1 MALKLAFS
9 PYLTQIRKALDGIT
23 PRPEVYL
30 VGGSVRDALLGRPSQ
45 DLDFIIMRR
54 SLQTARAVAD
64 ALGGAYFTLDE
75 DFQVGRVVL
84 NAGMHPRQ
92 EFDFVLVQG
101 GDLQAD
107 LRNRD
112 FTMNAMAVSLD
123 DLDTLIDP
131 LGGAQDLLQKKLVPC
146 TRGAFIDDPVRVIR
160 AVRMTAAFDL
170 TISPEVRALIPPAAA
185 RLNQVSPE
193 RARDEFLKMLGA
205 PRPSVSL
212 RLLDHFGVLGLLIP
226 EITALKGETQS
237 PPHIYD
243 VWEHSLHTVQALESI
258 LTLLDENYK
267 PDNEMGGDLFSG
279 LLSGLLGRYRQQITA
294 HLAEQLVPDRPY
306 RPLIFLAALLH
317 DFTKPRHRT
326 VEESGRIRFIGHE
339 VSGAKQIAERGA
351 SLKLSNTEIQRLVRI
366 MHDHMRPF
374 QAARAGEELTKRAI
388 HRFWRDNGP
397 SGVDVVLVA
406 LADLRGIYG
415 HTLTKELMESHLE
428 DARELLEAYF
438 EHPEVVSPPVLL
450 DGNDLMEAFD
460 LEPGPRI
467 GALLDLLREAQAAG
481 EVDSREQALEYLS
494 AQLDQLA

>member
-1 MALKLAFS
+1 LAVKLVFS
-9 PYLTQIRKALDGIT
+9 PHLNQIRAALDSIT

-45 DLDFIIMRR
+45 DLDLIVTHR

-75 DFQVGRVVL
+75 EFQVGRVVL
-84 NAGMHPRQ
+84 TTEGQPRQ

-112 FTMNAMAVSLD
+112 FTFNAMAVWLD

-131 LGGAQDLLQKKLVPC
+131 LGGAQDLLQKRLVPC
-146 TRGAFIDDPVRVIR
+146 SNSAFLDDPVRVLR
-160 AVRMTAAFDL
+160 AVRMTAAFEL
-170 TISPEVRALIPPAAA
+170 TISPQVRALIQPAAA
-185 RLNQVSPE
+185 RLGEVSAE
-193 RARDEFLKMLGA
+193 RARDEFLKVLGA
-205 PRPSVSL
+205 PKPSVSL
-212 RLLDHFGVLGLLIP
+212 RLLDHFGVLELLIP
-226 EITALKGETQS
+226 EIRALKGETQS
-237 PPHIYD
+237 PPHIYG
-243 VWEHSLHTVQALESI
+243 VWEHSLHTVQALEAI
-258 LTLLDENYK
+258 LMLLDENYEH
-267 PDNEMGGDLFSG
+267 DNEMGGDLFSG
-279 LLSGLLGRYRQQITA
+279 LLSSRLGRYRQQITA
-294 HLAEQLVPDRPY
+294 HLAEHLVPDRPY

-339 VSGAKQIAERGA
+339 ASGAKQIAERGA
-351 SLKLSNTEIQRLVRI
+351 ALKLSNTEIQRLVRI

-388 HRFWRDNGP
+388 HRFWRDNGS
-397 SGVDVVLVA
+397 SGVDVILVA

-415 HTLTKELMESHLE
+415 HTLTKDLMESHLE

-450 DGNDLMEAFD
+450 DGNDLMEMFD
-460 LEPGPRI
+460 LEPGPKI

-481 EVDSREQALEYLS
+481 EVETREQALECLS
-494 AQLDQLA
+494 TQLDQTA